1 MSAVQLDLQDRWV
14 LKMYGWMN
22 KNVKWICPTAPRRPL
37 TILGGME
44 TNAWFDIAELSENMQ
59 DDVASLNH
67 AALSIANL
75 LSEEPPNV
83 MIGIGG
89 IGFGAAQALYLA
101 SKGCYDTNQRLQI
114 KPRVVIGLNGWL
126 PVWRSL
132 QNNIASNPGGR
143 DRPISLPIL
152 LAHCVTANYVV
163 PYEFTHKC
171 AHSLLMAGFQ
181 STLRKYEGDHN
192 WDEVKQ
198 WLKRYLRL

>member
-1 MSAVQLDLQDRWV
+1 MSIMSAVQLDLQDRWA
-14 LKMYGWMN
+14 LKMYGSIN

-75 LSEEPPNV
+75 LSEQPPNV

-126 PVWRSL
+126 PAWR
-132 QNNIASNPGGR
+132 
-143 DRPISLPIL
+143 
-152 LAHCVTANYVV
+152 
-163 PYEFTHKC
+163 
-171 AHSLLMAGFQ
+171 
-181 STLRKYEGDHN
+181 
-192 WDEVKQ
+192 
-198 WLKRYLRL
+198 